1 MAFLPETQGTRQSHT
16 VFFQAREER
25 KNTSAP
31 EYRYIC
37 TAAPPVSFYRVSFLK
52 DRGSRDTRPVPAP
65 PTVLLFS
72 TVTGL
77 HKHTA

>member
-31 EYRYIC
+31 EYIC
-37 TAAPPVSFYRVSFLK
+37 TAAPPVSF
-52 DRGSRDTRPVPAP
+52 
-65 PTVLLFS
+65 
-72 TVTGL
+72 
-77 HKHTA
+77 

>member
-25 KNTSAP
+25 KNTSEP
-31 EYRYIC
+31 ECVRLPRC
-37 TAAPPVSFYRVSFLK
+37 KFTGCLLRH
-52 DRGSRDTRPVPAP
+52 RGSRDTRPVPAP

>member
-31 EYRYIC
+31 GHLHRGSPGVIL
-37 TAAPPVSFYRVSFLK
+37 PGVFLRH
-52 DRGSRDTRPVPAP
+52 RGSRDTRPVPAP

>member
-31 EYRYIC
+31 DF
-37 TAAPPVSFYRVSFLK
+37 APRLPRC
-52 DRGSRDTRPVPAP
+52 TRPVPAP

>member
-25 KNTSAP
+25 KNTSSPRPGRCHFTGCLFKTPGEPGHKTGTSAP
-31 EYRYIC
+31 HSTI
-37 TAAPPVSFYRVSFLK
+37 
-52 DRGSRDTRPVPAP
+52 
-65 PTVLLFS
+65 VLNS
-72 TVTGL
+72 YCTGL